1 MRKEKTGKKMK
12 LERKGRK
19 KRQSMQKTRPEP
31 VAKNKD
37 RRRRGR
43 SMDLSS

>member
-1 MRKEKTGKKMK
+1 MRKEKTGKMK

-19 KRQSMQKTRPEP
+19 ERQSMQKTRPEP
-31 VAKNKD
+31 VAENKED
-37 RRRRGR
+37 RRMRER